1 MATFGAVIGSFL
13 NVVIWRVPRGES
25 IVQPPSACPTCGA
38 RIRARDNIPVLSW
51 LLLRGRCR
59 DCSEPISRRYPAV
72 ELLTAVLFVLVVLRF
87 LDGSSLAPVPA
98 YWYLAAI
105 GVTLS
110 LIDLDTHRLPNAI
123 ILPSYP
129 VVAVLLTLASW
140 GVGDWDALLRALIG
154 GAVLFAL
161 YLLLC
166 VVKPGGMGFGDVKLA
181 GTVGAGLAWIGW
193 GTLAVGGF
201 AAFLLGGIYGAAL
214 MLAHRAGRKS
224 KVPFGPW
231 IVLGA
236 VVGLAFGEALWA
248 GYLDMIL

>member
-1 MATFGAVIGSFL
+1 VATFGAVIGSFL

-25 IVQPPSACPTCGA
+25 IVRPPSACPTCGA

-87 LDGSSLAPVPA
+87 LGGSSLAPVPA

-181 GTVGAGLAWIGW
+181 GIVGAGLAWIGW